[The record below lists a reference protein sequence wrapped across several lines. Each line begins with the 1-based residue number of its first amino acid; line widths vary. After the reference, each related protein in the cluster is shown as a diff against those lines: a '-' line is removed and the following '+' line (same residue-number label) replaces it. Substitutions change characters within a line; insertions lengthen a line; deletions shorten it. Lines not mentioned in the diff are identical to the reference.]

1 MQQPR
6 LSRASV
12 PLLLRVFMKIFIIA
26 PEYLAKGGSKKN
38 WRKYELEARVF
49 ARKTTL
55 SNYES
60 FFPFFLKFSLPR
72 KLESFSFFIISF
84 FPSYFLLCKFLRS
97 VFNQMLLNI
106 N

>member
-55 SNYES
+55 SNAS
-60 FFPFFLKFSLPR
+60 FLFFEIFFATKLREFLFFYNIILSLPFFL
-72 KLESFSFFIISF
+72 
-84 FPSYFLLCKFLRS
+84 
-97 VFNQMLLNI
+97 M
-106 N
+106 